1 MYCFRLNAFDLPLV
15 TVSICVVLNL
25 SELIAVPKADQSA
38 FARMVRPDREGTCGL
53 DGVAMQGLRT
63 TFSGLTHH
71 FFLRF

>member
-38 FARMVRPDREGTCGL
+38 FAGMVRPDREGACGL
-53 DGVAMQGLRT
+53 DGVAM
-63 TFSGLTHH
+63 
-71 FFLRF
+71 